1 MAEYKGAEQR
11 GKPRLY
17 EAFPAKVR
25 GSDKTGQ
32 IFEVDVLLHNL
43 SASGLYLVLP
53 RQVDLGTV
61 LSVTIRLA
69 GAKNL
74 VSSAARVRTR
84 GVVVRVEPAGDACG
98 LAIAFNYHRS
108 L

>member
-53 RQVDLGTV
+53 RQVELGAV

-69 GAKNL
+69 GAESL
-74 VSSAARVRTR
+74 VSAARVRTR
-84 GVVVRVEPAGDACG
+84 GVVVRVEPGGDACG
-98 LAIAFNYHRS
+98 LAVAFNRQRS